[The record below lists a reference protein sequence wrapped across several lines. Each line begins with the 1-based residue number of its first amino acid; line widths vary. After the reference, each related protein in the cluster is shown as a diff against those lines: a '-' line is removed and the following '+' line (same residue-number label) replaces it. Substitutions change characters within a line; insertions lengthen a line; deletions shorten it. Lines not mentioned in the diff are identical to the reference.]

1 MDNPNI
7 VVIGA
12 TGTVGTIFLDLLE
25 KRNFPVS
32 KFVPI
37 ASKESSGKPFI
48 FKKDSCYIITLE
60 KFIVMDLLLPFSFM

>member
-25 KRNFPVS
+25 KRNFPIGNIKVC
-32 KFVPI
+32 
-37 ASKESSGKPFI
+37 ASPKSVGK
-48 FKKDSCYIITLE
+48 
-60 KFIVMDLLLPFSFM
+60 

>member
-25 KRNFPVS
+25 D
-32 KFVPI
+32 
-37 ASKESSGKPFI
+37 GK
-48 FKKDSCYIITLE
+48 LVQE
-60 KFIVMDLLLPFSFM
+60 RV